1 LLTYIQLINQVPRKK
16 MADQIATLSK
26 EGDISIIK
34 LDDGKAN
41 AFSHDMLSQVNELLA
56 KVPRDS
62 GALVITGREG
72 LFSGGFDLKTFATG
86 DMEKITKMVQLGYRL
101 LLELFSFDRPIVAA
115 VSGHSIALGL
125 FVTCSADYR
134 IAIDG
139 KYVCQA
145 NEVRN
150 NMDIPTQIMEIL
162 KARVNKKYF
171 YPAVYHSDA
180 FSVQDSIEV
189 GYIDEVVP
197 EDQFMARV
205 IEKAKELATLPHPFY
220 ANTKKTAQDDVRQK
234 IADAIDK
241 YESLTGLQK

>member
-1 LLTYIQLINQVPRKK
+1 MT
-16 MADQIATLSK
+16 DSIATLSK
-26 EGDISIIK
+26 ENDISIIK

-41 AFSHDMLSQVNELLA
+41 AFSYDMLSQVNELLT

-72 LFSGGFDLKTFATG
+72 LFSGGFDLKTLATG

-150 NMDIPTQIMEIL
+150 NMDIPTQIMEII

-171 YPAVYHSDA
+171 YSAVYHSDA
-180 FSVQDSIEV
+180 YSVQESIEV
-189 GYIDEVVP
+189 GYIDEVVS
-197 EDQFMARV
+197 EDQFMQRV
-205 IEKAKELATLPHPFY
+205 MEKAKELATLPHPFY

-241 YESLTGLQK
+241 YENLAGLKK

>member
-1 LLTYIQLINQVPRKK
+1 MTDP
-16 MADQIATLSK
+16 IATLSK
-26 EGDISIIK
+26 ENDISIIK

-41 AFSHDMLSQVNELLA
+41 AFSYDMLSQVNELLK

-72 LFSGGFDLKTFATG
+72 LFSGGFDLKTLATG

-150 NMDIPTQIMEIL
+150 NMDIPTQIMEIIR
-162 KARVNKKYF
+162 ARVNKKYF
-171 YPAVYHSDA
+171 YSAVYHSEA
-180 FSVQDSIEV
+180 YSVQDSIEV
-189 GYIDEVVP
+189 GYIDEVVS
-197 EDQFMARV
+197 EDQFMERV
-205 IEKAKELATLPHPFY
+205 MEKAKELATLPHPFY

-241 YESLTGLQK
+241 YENLAGLKK

>member
-1 LLTYIQLINQVPRKK
+1 MT
-16 MADQIATLSK
+16 DSIATLSK
-26 EGDISIIK
+26 ENDISIIK

-41 AFSHDMLSQVNELLA
+41 AFSHDMLSQVNDLLK

-72 LFSGGFDLKTFATG
+72 LFSGGFDLKTLATG

-150 NMDIPTQIMEIL
+150 NMDIPPQIMEIL

-171 YPAVYHSDA
+171 YPAVYHSDTY
-180 FSVQDSIEV
+180 SVQDSIEV
-189 GYIDEVVP
+189 GYIDEVVS
-197 EDQFMARV
+197 EDQFMERV
-205 IEKAKELATLPHPFY
+205 MEKAKELATLPHPFY

-241 YESLTGLQK
+241 YENLAGLKK

>member
-1 LLTYIQLINQVPRKK
+1 
-16 MADQIATLSK
+16 MADPIATLSK

-62 GALVITGREG
+62 GALVIIGREG
-72 LFSGGFDLKTFATG
+72 LFSGGFDLKTLATG

>member
-1 LLTYIQLINQVPRKK
+1 MTDPIV
-16 MADQIATLSK
+16 TLSQ
-26 EGDISIIK
+26 ENSISIIK

-41 AFSHDMLSQVNELLA
+41 AFSHDMLSQVNELLT

-72 LFSGGFDLKTFATG
+72 LFSGGFDLKTLATG

-101 LLELFSFDRPIVAA
+101 LLDLYSFDRPIIAA
-115 VSGHSIALGL
+115 VSGHAIALGL

-139 KYVCQA
+139 QYVCQA

-162 KARVNKKYF
+162 KARVNKNYF

-180 FSVQDSIEV
+180 YSVQDSIAV
-189 GYIDEVVP
+189 GFIDEVVT
-197 EDQFMARV
+197 ETEFMSRV
-205 IEKAKELATLPHPFY
+205 MEKAKELASLPHPFY
-220 ANTKKTAQDDVRQK
+220 ASTKKSAQDDVRKK
-234 IADAIDK
+234 ISDAIEK
-241 YESLTGLQK
+241 YENLTALKK

>member
-1 LLTYIQLINQVPRKK
+1 MTDP
-16 MADQIATLSK
+16 IATLSK
-26 EGDISIIK
+26 ENDISIIK

-41 AFSHDMLSQVNELLA
+41 AFSYDMLSQVNELLK

-72 LFSGGFDLKTFATG
+72 LFSGGFDLKTLATG
-86 DMEKITKMVQLGYRL
+86 DMEKITKMVLLGYRL

-150 NMDIPTQIMEIL
+150 NMDIPTQIMEIIR
-162 KARVNKKYF
+162 ARVNKKYF
-171 YPAVYHSDA
+171 YSAVYHSDA
-180 FSVQDSIEV
+180 YSVQDSIEV
-189 GYIDEVVP
+189 GYIDEVVS
-197 EDQFMARV
+197 EDQFMKRV
-205 IEKAKELATLPHPFY
+205 MEKAKELATLPHPFY

-241 YESLTGLQK
+241 YENLAGLKK

>member
-1 LLTYIQLINQVPRKK
+1 MT
-16 MADQIATLSK
+16 DSIATLSK
-26 EGDISIIK
+26 ENDISIIK

-41 AFSHDMLSQVNELLA
+41 AFSYDMLCQVNDLLK

-72 LFSGGFDLKTFATG
+72 LFSGGFDLKTLATG

-150 NMDIPTQIMEIL
+150 NMDIPTQIMEIIR
-162 KARVNKKYF
+162 ARVNKKYF
-171 YPAVYHSDA
+171 YSAVYHSDA
-180 FSVQDSIEV
+180 YSVQDSIEV
-189 GYIDEVVP
+189 GYIDEVVS
-197 EDQFMARV
+197 EDQFMKRV
-205 IEKAKELATLPHPFY
+205 MEKAKELATLPHPFY
-220 ANTKKTAQDDVRQK
+220 ANTKKTAQDDVRRK

-241 YESLTGLQK
+241 YENLAGLKK

>member
-1 LLTYIQLINQVPRKK
+1 MTDP
-16 MADQIATLSK
+16 IATLSK
-26 EGDISIIK
+26 ENDISIIK

-41 AFSHDMLSQVNELLA
+41 AFSYDMLSQVNELLK

-72 LFSGGFDLKTFATG
+72 LFSGGFDLKTLATG

-150 NMDIPTQIMEIL
+150 NMDIPTQIMEIIR
-162 KARVNKKYF
+162 ARVNKKYF
-171 YPAVYHSDA
+171 YSAVYHSDA
-180 FSVQDSIEV
+180 YSVQDSIEV
-189 GYIDEVVP
+189 GYIDEVVS
-197 EDQFMARV
+197 EDQFMKRV
-205 IEKAKELATLPHPFY
+205 MEKAKELATLPHPFY

-241 YESLTGLQK
+241 YENLAGLKK

>member
-1 LLTYIQLINQVPRKK
+1 MT
-16 MADQIATLSK
+16 DSIATLSK
-26 EGDISIIK
+26 ENDISIIK

-41 AFSHDMLSQVNELLA
+41 AFSYDMLCQVNDLLK

-72 LFSGGFDLKTFATG
+72 LFSGGFDLKTLATG

-150 NMDIPTQIMEIL
+150 NMDIPTQIMEIIR
-162 KARVNKKYF
+162 ARVNKKYF
-171 YPAVYHSDA
+171 YSAVYHSDA
-180 FSVQDSIEV
+180 YSVQDSIEV
-189 GYIDEVVP
+189 GYIDEVVS
-197 EDQFMARV
+197 EDQFMKRV
-205 IEKAKELATLPHPFY
+205 MEKAKELATLPHPFY

-241 YESLTGLQK
+241 YENLAGLKK

>member
-1 LLTYIQLINQVPRKK
+1 
-16 MADQIATLSK
+16 MADSIATLSR
-26 EGDISIIK
+26 ENDISIIK

-41 AFSHDMLSQVNELLA
+41 AFSYDMLSQVNELLT

-62 GALVITGREG
+62 GALVIAGREG
-72 LFSGGFDLKTFATG
+72 LFSGGFDLKTLATG
-86 DMEKITKMVQLGYRL
+86 DMEKITKMVQLGYCL

-150 NMDIPTQIMEIL
+150 NMDIPTQIMEII

-171 YPAVYHSDA
+171 YSAVYHSDA
-180 FSVQDSIEV
+180 YSVQESIEV
-189 GYIDEVVP
+189 GYIDEVVS
-197 EDQFMARV
+197 EDQFMERV
-205 IEKAKELATLPHPFY
+205 MEKAKELATLPHPFY

-241 YESLTGLQK
+241 YENLVGLKK

>member
-1 LLTYIQLINQVPRKK
+1 
-16 MADQIATLSK
+16 MADSIATLSK
-26 EGDISIIK
+26 ENDISIIK

-41 AFSHDMLSQVNELLA
+41 AFSYDMLSQVNELLTQ
-56 KVPRDS
+56 VPRDS

-72 LFSGGFDLKTFATG
+72 LFSGGFDLKTLATG
-86 DMEKITKMVQLGYRL
+86 DMEKITKMVQLGYNL

-162 KARVNKKYF
+162 KARVDKKYF
-171 YPAVYHSDA
+171 YPAVYHSDVY
-180 FSVQDSIEV
+180 SVQESIKV
-189 GYIDEVVP
+189 GLIDQVVS
-197 EDQFMARV
+197 EDQFMERV
-205 IEKAKELATLPHPFY
+205 MEKAKELATLPHPFY

-234 IADAIDK
+234 ISDAIEK
-241 YESLTGLQK
+241 YENLTGLNK

>member
-1 LLTYIQLINQVPRKK
+1 MT
-16 MADQIATLSK
+16 DSIATLSK
-26 EGDISIIK
+26 ENDISIIK

-41 AFSHDMLSQVNELLA
+41 AFSYDMLSQVNDLL
-56 KVPRDS
+56 KQVTRDS

-72 LFSGGFDLKTFATG
+72 LFSGGFDLKTLATG

-150 NMDIPTQIMEIL
+150 NMDIPTQIMEIIR
-162 KARVNKKYF
+162 ARVNKKYF
-171 YPAVYHSDA
+171 YSAVYHSDA
-180 FSVQDSIEV
+180 YSVQDSIEV
-189 GYIDEVVP
+189 GYIDEIVSK
-197 EDQFMARV
+197 DQFMKRV
-205 IEKAKELATLPHPFY
+205 MEKAKELATLPHPFY

-241 YESLTGLQK
+241 YENLAGLKK

>member
-1 LLTYIQLINQVPRKK
+1 MTDP
-16 MADQIATLSK
+16 IATLTQDN
-26 EGDISIIK
+26 DISIIK

-41 AFSHDMLSQVNELLA
+41 AFSYDMLTQVNELLA

-62 GALVITGREG
+62 GALVITGRDG
-72 LFSGGFDLKTFATG
+72 LFSGGFDLKTLAAG

-101 LLELFSFDRPIVAA
+101 LLELYSFDRPIIAA

-139 KYVCQA
+139 KYICQA

-162 KARVNKKYF
+162 KARVNKNYF
-171 YPAVYHSDA
+171 YPAVFHSDA
-180 FSVQDSIEV
+180 YSVQDSIEV
-189 GYIDEVVP
+189 GFIDEVVP
-197 EDQFMARV
+197 QTEFMDRV
-205 IEKAKELATLPHPFY
+205 MEKAKELATLPHPFY
-220 ANTKKTAQDDVRQK
+220 ANTKKSAQDDVRQK
-234 IADAIDK
+234 ISDAIEK
-241 YESLTGLQK
+241 YENLAGLKN

>member
-1 LLTYIQLINQVPRKK
+1 MT
-16 MADQIATLSK
+16 DSIATLSK
-26 EGDISIIK
+26 ENDISIIK

-41 AFSHDMLSQVNELLA
+41 AFSYDMLSQVNDLLK

-72 LFSGGFDLKTFATG
+72 LFSGGFDLKTLATG

-150 NMDIPTQIMEIL
+150 NMDIPTQIMEIIR
-162 KARVNKKYF
+162 ARVNKKYF
-171 YPAVYHSDA
+171 YSAVYHSDA
-180 FSVQDSIEV
+180 YSVQDSIEV
-189 GYIDEVVP
+189 GYIDEVVS
-197 EDQFMARV
+197 EDQFMQRV
-205 IEKAKELATLPHPFY
+205 MEKAKELATLPHPFY
-220 ANTKKTAQDDVRQK
+220 ANTKKTAQDEVRQK

-241 YESLTGLQK
+241 YENLAGLKK

>member
-1 LLTYIQLINQVPRKK
+1 MT
-16 MADQIATLSK
+16 DSIATLSK
-26 EGDISIIK
+26 EHDISIIK

-41 AFSHDMLSQVNELLA
+41 AFSYDMLCQVNDLLK

-72 LFSGGFDLKTFATG
+72 LFSGGFDLKTLATG

-150 NMDIPTQIMEIL
+150 NMDIPTQIMEIIR
-162 KARVNKKYF
+162 ARVNKKYF
-171 YPAVYHSDA
+171 YSAVYHSDA
-180 FSVQDSIEV
+180 YSVQDSIEV
-189 GYIDEVVP
+189 GYIDEVVS
-197 EDQFMARV
+197 EDQFMERV
-205 IEKAKELATLPHPFY
+205 MEKAKELATLPHPFY
-220 ANTKKTAQDDVRQK
+220 ANTKKTAQDEVRRK

-241 YESLTGLQK
+241 YENLAGLKK